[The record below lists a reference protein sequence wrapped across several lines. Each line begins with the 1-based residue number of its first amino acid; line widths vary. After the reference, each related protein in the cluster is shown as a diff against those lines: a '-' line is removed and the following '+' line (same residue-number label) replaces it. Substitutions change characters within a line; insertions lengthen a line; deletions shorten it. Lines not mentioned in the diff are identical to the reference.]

1 MARER
6 EENYSR
12 LSPAL
17 EGLYIHRDR
26 AALTVH
32 IWRRS
37 GQLKALGSHLP
48 PSFLFV

>member
-37 GQLKALGSHLP
+37 GQLKR
-48 PSFLFV
+48 